1 MDIKGTDDGLGVDQV
16 LQFLAHG
23 IVLLLMIPFMCILGF
38 PGKGGILPSQNRPV
52 VLCRYVRGHRADLSY
67 PPRLGVFVGQASI
80 RGVLLLSAAATA
92 ALETSEFLNHD
103 ERSLLP

>member
-1 MDIKGTDDGLGVDQV
+1 
-16 LQFLAHG
+16 
-23 IVLLLMIPFMCILGF
+23 
-38 PGKGGILPSQNRPV
+38 
-52 VLCRYVRGHRADLSY
+52 
-67 PPRLGVFVGQASI
+67 LGVFVGQASI